1 MNIYHEVEM
10 LTLGSVPTVKIE
22 VPIPKPVFP
31 EWGMWVIGG
40 LVVLGCVLLYLWIK
54 SDKDKAKDKAES
66 LSEIERL
73 KQEDAK
79 KAEIIAKSPQL
90 NWIDQNR
97 T

>member
-10 LTLGSVPTVKIE
+10 LTLGSVPSVKIE

-31 EWGMWVIGG
+31 EWGIWVIGG
-40 LVVLGCVLLYLWIK
+40 LVVLCGVLSYIWIQ
-54 SDKDKAKDKAES
+54 SDKGKAKS

-73 KQEDAK
+73 KQEVAK
-79 KAEIIAKSPQL
+79 KAEIIAKSPR
-90 NWIDQNR
+90 NWIDHNR

>member
-10 LTLGSVPTVKIE
+10 LTLGSVPSVKIE
-22 VPIPKPVFP
+22 VPISKPVFP
-31 EWGMWVIGG
+31 KWGIWVIGG
-40 LVVLGCVLLYLWIK
+40 LVVLGGVLLYLWLQ
-54 SDKDKAKDKAES
+54 SDKDKAKDNAKNSA
-66 LSEIERL
+66 EIERR